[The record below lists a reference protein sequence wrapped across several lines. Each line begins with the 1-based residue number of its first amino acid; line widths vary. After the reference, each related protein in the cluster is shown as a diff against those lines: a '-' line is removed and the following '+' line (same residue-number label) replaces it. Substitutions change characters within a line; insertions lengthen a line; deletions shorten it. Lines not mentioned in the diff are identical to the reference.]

1 MNGYFNMKP
10 ESPPSIPT
18 ASLLLA
24 ALALIG
30 GYGAAVSVQAAAD
43 HDSGFRN
50 EASQKSSQLAIEIH
64 GLIKK
69 AKQVENGFASIIK
82 DMLARDPARTPEGL
96 DAQAKL
102 EDLGRNLDSFRGM
115 ELTLRSAIVPEGLA
129 EVHMDLRRSMAR
141 AREKMAITHSLLSQM
156 LTVPESFESTADGE
170 GLRALAEHSTQRL
183 IELANA

>member
-1 MNGYFNMKP
+1 LNWYHHMKP
-10 ESPPSIPT
+10 ESPSSIPT

-43 HDSGFRN
+43 FDSSFRN
-50 EASQKSSQLAIEIH
+50 EASQKSSQLAAEIH
-64 GLIKK
+64 RLIKK

-82 DMLARDPARTPEGL
+82 SMLARDPVRAPEGL
-96 DAQAKL
+96 DAQTKF

-115 ELTLRSAIVPEGLA
+115 ELTLRTAIVPEGLA
-129 EVHMDLRRSMAR
+129 EVHMDLRRAMAR
-141 AREKMAITHSLLSQM
+141 AREKIAITHSLFSQM
-156 LTVPESFESTADGE
+156 LTAPESFESNVDGE
-170 GLRALAEHSTQRL
+170 GLRALAEHSTKRL